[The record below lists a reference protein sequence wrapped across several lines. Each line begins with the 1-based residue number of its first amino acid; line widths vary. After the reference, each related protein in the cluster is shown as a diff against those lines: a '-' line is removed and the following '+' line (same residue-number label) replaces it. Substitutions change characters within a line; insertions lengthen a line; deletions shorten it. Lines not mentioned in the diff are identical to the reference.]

1 MRTIP
6 IRAEVEPAQS
16 LLPLIAKMSYDT
28 FNKLP
33 YSEREG
39 ISIEDLM
46 ADAKLVILTKAAP
59 TYRPSSKV
67 KFITYA
73 YKILE
78 NHFKSTLRDAYAD
91 KRCALLYSLD
101 YQYRDNPSNPD
112 SKMQTLYDR
121 MARSRRHVMENAIIS
136 RIDAERGFMKAYAA
150 ASPKLRKYLICWL
163 LQPKAI
169 SKVKEGTNCSL
180 AMKEFSISSVKF
192 LTEELCQ
199 TIQRDYVC
207 RDAIANKLVSKFFTP
222 VNGAV
227 TKNPNFTLRKVVEYR
242 VLPILSPERQASIMA
257 LV

>member
-1 MRTIP
+1 MGTVKN
-6 IRAEVEPAQS
+6 VELHTEQS
-16 LLPLIAKMSYDT
+16 LLPMIAKMSYET

-46 ADAKLVILTKAAP
+46 ADAKIVIITKAAK
-59 TYRPSSKV
+59 TYKPQSQV
-67 KFITYA
+67 KFSTYA

-78 NHFKSTLRDAYAD
+78 NHFKGLLRDSYAS
-91 KRCALLYSLD
+91 KRCAILYSLD
-101 YQYRDNPSNPD
+101 FKYRDNPSNPD

-121 MARSRRHVMENAIIS
+121 MARSQRHVMENRIIA
-136 RIDAERGFMKAYAA
+136 RIDAERGFIKAYTVAT
-150 ASPKLRKYLICWL
+150 PMLRKYLICWL
-163 LQPKAI
+163 LQPKAT
-169 SKVKEGTNCSL
+169 SKVKEGNNASA
-180 AMKEFSISSVKF
+180 AMAEFKNRSVKF
-192 LTEELCQ
+192 ITEEMCQ

-222 VNGAV
+222 VNGSV
-227 TKNPNFTLRKVVEYR
+227 TTNPNFTLRKVVEYR